1 MILSHLAKDLE
12 NRQMIKILSKNNLFP
27 RLYNQFGKL
36 CLSIL
41 MKKIKLYSY

>member
-27 RLYNQFGKL
+27 KLYNQCAKL
-36 CLSIL
+36 CLSIP
-41 MKKIKLYSY
+41 IKNLKLFSY